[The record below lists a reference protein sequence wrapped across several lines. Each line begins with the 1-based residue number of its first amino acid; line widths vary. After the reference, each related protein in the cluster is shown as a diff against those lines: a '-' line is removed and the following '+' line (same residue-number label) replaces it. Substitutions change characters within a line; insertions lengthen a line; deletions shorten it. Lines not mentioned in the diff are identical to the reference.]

1 VLQLQLEITLTQ
13 LFMLYYT
20 VQGSWY
26 FTNCQSHVLIW
37 RIFKKKRW

>member
-1 VLQLQLEITLTQ
+1 VLQLQHEITLTQ
-13 LFMLYYT
+13 LFMLYYA

-26 FTNCQSHVLIW
+26 FTNYQSCILIW